1 MMCKSRHRLY
11 AGGMAWLR
19 DFALRRRELVAYQ
32 YPFTVPI
39 VMYTG
44 TLVVADTTALSAAE
58 QGSAT

>member
-44 TLVVADTTALSAAE
+44 TLVVAATLSLIHI
-58 QGSAT
+58 